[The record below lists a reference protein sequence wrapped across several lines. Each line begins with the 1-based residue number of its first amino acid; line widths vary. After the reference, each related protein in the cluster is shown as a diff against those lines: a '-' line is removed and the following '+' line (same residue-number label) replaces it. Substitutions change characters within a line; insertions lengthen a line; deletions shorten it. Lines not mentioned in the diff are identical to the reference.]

1 MVYTQMAT
9 FLMSQAKT
17 MDRCI
22 CLSFRHLV
30 SSLTVLFVDSIQLTV
45 PIYDH
50 IVVPITCH
58 LSDNPHGLTP
68 LQTHK

>member
-1 MVYTQMAT
+1 
-9 FLMSQAKT
+9 

-30 SSLTVLFVDSIQLTV
+30 SSLTILFVDSIQLSV

-50 IVVPITCH
+50 IVVPIACH
-58 LSDNPHGLTP
+58 LSDNPHGLTL
-68 LQTHK
+68 LQTHR